1 MFTALAQTLF
11 RASGVSPTHVQKDIP
26 QSWYRE
32 DLQSTSKPK
41 RWEDWK

>member
-1 MFTALAQTLF
+1 MFTALAHSFF
-11 RASGVSPTHVQKDIP
+11 RASGVSPTRHQKDNP

-32 DLQSTSKPK
+32 DLRTTTKPK